1 MRKGTLGGAVRKDT
15 KYEIGE
21 FWTSK
26 QRQSHTIHY
35 TISYRAA
42 FKPELPQYFISRY
55 LHKKK
60 QTILD
65 PFGGRGTT
73 AIQANLDG
81 HYAIHNDINPLS
93 LFLAESR
100 QVIPSYDK
108 MESLLQKM
116 DLDHLVGEE
125 ENDSDLLHFYHKNTL
140 NQIKNLKK
148 IYKLEKSPEMKYI
161 MLTALS
167 RLHGHS
173 KGFFSV
179 YTFPQISISPS
190 AQKKNNEKRNQTPD
204 FRPLKERILKKMRT
218 DLVDPL
224 PPFYHEFSKKNVY
237 SLQPSTNMQTIPSES
252 VDLIVTSPPFL
263 DKVDYITDNW
273 LKAWFLDVDL
283 DALRGVSILHSPSQW
298 KEFITS
304 TLKECQR
311 VLKKKSLLVM
321 EVGDVLFKG
330 MIINLDDLVL
340 HAAVQS
346 GLSWE
351 KTVINSQKFTKLS
364 NCWNV
369 SNNEK
374 GTNSNRCV
382 VLSK

>member
-1 MRKGTLGGAVRKDT
+1 VGGAVKKDS

-55 LHKKK
+55 LRKKK
-60 QTILD
+60 RTILD

-100 QVIPSYDK
+100 QIIPKYEK
-108 MESLLQKM
+108 MDLLLQKI
-116 DLDHLVGEE
+116 DLEKKVDEDE
-125 ENDSDLLHFYHKNTL
+125 KDKDLLNFYDRNTL
-140 NQIKNLKK
+140 REIKNLKE
-148 IYKLEKSPEMKYI
+148 IYKIDKSPEMRYI

-173 KGFFSV
+173 HGFFSV
-179 YTFPQISISPS
+179 YTFPQISISPL
-190 AQKKNNEKRNQTPD
+190 AQKKNNEKRNQSPEY
-204 FRPLKERILKKMRT
+204 RPIKDRILKKMRT

-224 PPFYHEFSKKNVY
+224 PPFYHEFSKKNTY
-237 SLQPSTNMQTIPSES
+237 SLAPSTGMQSIPSNC

-273 LKAWFLDVDL
+273 LKAWFLDIDL
-283 DALRGVSILHSPSQW
+283 EKLKGVSILHNPTHW
-298 KEFITS
+298 KEFIIS
-304 TLKECQR
+304 TLKECHR
-311 VLKKKSLLVM
+311 VMKKDSLLVM
-321 EVGDVLFKG
+321 EVGDVLFKKEV
-330 MIINLDDLVL
+330 INLDELVL
-340 HAAVQS
+340 SSAVDA
-346 GLSWE
+346 GLGWE
-351 KTVINSQKFTKLS
+351 RTVINSQKFTKLS

-382 VLSK
+382 VLIK